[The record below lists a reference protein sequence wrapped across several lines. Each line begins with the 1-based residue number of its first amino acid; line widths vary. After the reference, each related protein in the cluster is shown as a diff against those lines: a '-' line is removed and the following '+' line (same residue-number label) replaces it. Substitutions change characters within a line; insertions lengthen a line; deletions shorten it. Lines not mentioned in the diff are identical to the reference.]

1 MTADRDGPARRS
13 RLHGTTGREGGGLI
27 RRCAILTVVVAGLL
41 VFSAPAVS
49 VERFTVSDIRVEGL
63 ERIDEG
69 TVFSYLTLEP
79 GDTAT
84 RSQVASSIRELYG
97 SGFFRDV
104 ELARDDDVLVVRVQE
119 RPSIARLEFT
129 GNEQIRT
136 EDLREALRG
145 AGMAEGQIFNRAQ
158 LSEIERELRQQYFA
172 QGKYD
177 VSVESTVSP
186 LERNRVAIRIDIE
199 EGPVAEIREI
209 HFTGNEAFSD
219 RELLGVFE
227 QRAKRWWLPWSQR
240 HRYARE
246 LVANDL
252 ESLRSFYLDRGY
264 LNFAVTSTQVSI
276 SPDRQDVHIAVNVS
290 EGEQYE
296 IGSIDVRGHLVVPPE
311 ELRQLIE
318 IAPGDL
324 YSRSE
329 VNAASDALRQRL
341 AEEGY
346 AFSNVNVRPQVD
358 EEERVVDLTYV
369 VDPGSRV
376 YVRRVN
382 ITGNQRTQDEVIRRE
397 LRQLEGAPLSSEAV
411 QRSQTRLNRLGFFD
425 FVNIETPRVP
435 GEEDRVDVD
444 VSVQERMTGQLQAG
458 VGYGDVQGLLVNF
471 SVSQDN
477 VAGTGDRLSMT
488 VNNSTVSTVYDVSY
502 TDRFHTQEGV
512 SRTLAAGYRET
523 RARRAD
529 LADYDLTSGHG
540 SVEYS
545 VPVTEVDRIAAR
557 LRVERIGIDV
567 RSGTPPWIRNYLDDQ
582 SDDRWTMVKPRIS
595 WNRDT
600 RDRGIFPTSGGR
612 QRLSLEGTLPGDDLE
627 FYKINYENRRYWP
640 MPWLG
645 DRTAFSLEGRFSYG
659 DGYGDTDRLPFFE
672 NYYAG
677 GVRTVRGY
685 RGNYLGP
692 RPEGDDPIG
701 GNARVLTKAQVIFPP
716 TPESQSV
723 RMAAFID
730 AGQVFNTRLDRYD
743 FGSGTE
749 TIPDGLDRLD
759 LSELRAA
766 AGISLIWMSPVG
778 PLTFSLAEPLNDTRD
793 DETETFQFSLGTE
806 F

>member
-1 MTADRDGPARRS
+1 M
-13 RLHGTTGREGGGLI
+13 I
-27 RRCAILTVVVAGLL
+27 RRWGRNAIIALLLGAAIVTTAKAESFVA
-41 VFSAPAVS
+41 
-49 VERFTVSDIRVEGL
+49 EQIRVEGL

-69 TVFSYLTLEP
+69 TVFSYLPIEP
-79 GDTAT
+79 GDRVGSGEVGEA
-84 RSQVASSIRELYG
+84 IRELYR

-104 ELARDDDVLVVRVQE
+104 ELARDGDDLIVRVQE
-119 RPSIARLEFT
+119 RPSIARLQFE

-136 EDLREALRG
+136 EDLREALRS
-145 AGMAEGQIFNRAQ
+145 AGMAEGQVFNRAQ
-158 LSEIERELRQQYFA
+158 LAEIERELRQQYFA

-209 HFTGNEAFSD
+209 HFTGNEAYSD
-219 RELLGVFE
+219 RELRGVFE
-227 QRAKRWWLPWSQR
+227 QQPRRWWAPWSQR
-240 HRYARE
+240 HRYARD
-246 LVANDL
+246 LLANDL
-252 ESLRSFYLDRGY
+252 ESLRGYYLDRGF
-264 LNFAVTSTQVSI
+264 LNFAVTSTQISI
-276 SPDRQDVHIAVNVS
+276 SPDRRDVHVAVNVA

-296 IGSIDVRGHLVVPPE
+296 IGSIDVQGHLVVPPE
-311 ELRQLIE
+311 ELRELIDLE
-318 IAPGDL
+318 PGEL
-324 YSRSE
+324 YSRSR
-329 VNAASDALRQRL
+329 VNAGSSAIRSRL

-358 EEERVVDLTYV
+358 EENRVVDLTYV
-369 VDPGSRV
+369 VDPGARV
-376 YVRRVN
+376 YVRRIN

-397 LRQLEGAPLSSEAV
+397 LRQLEGAPLSSEALE
-411 QRSQTRLNRLGFFD
+411 RSQTRLNRLGFFD
-425 FVNIETPRVP
+425 FVNVETPRVP
-435 GEEDRVDVD
+435 GEDDRVDVD

-477 VAGTGDRLSMT
+477 LLGTGDRLSMT
-488 VNNSTVSTVYDVSY
+488 VNNSSVSTIYDVSY
-502 TDRFHTQEGV
+502 TDRYHTQEGV
-512 SRTLAAGYRET
+512 SQTLSAGYRET

-529 LADYDLTSGHG
+529 LADYDLTSGHA

-545 VPVTEVDRIAAR
+545 VPVTEVDRLAAR
-557 LRVERIGIDV
+557 LRLERIGIDE
-567 RSGTPPWIRNYLDDQ
+567 RSGTPDWIRDYLEAQ
-582 SDDRWTMVKPRIS
+582 SDDRFTMIKPRLS

-600 RDRGIFPTSGGR
+600 RDRGVFPTAGGR
-612 QRLSLEGTLPGDDLE
+612 QRLSLEGTIPGDDLE
-627 FYKINYENRRYWP
+627 FYKLTYENRRYWP
-640 MPWLG
+640 LRWLG
-645 DRTAFSLEGRFSYG
+645 DRTTFSVEGQVSYG

-692 RPEGDDPIG
+692 REEGGDPIG

-730 AGQVFNTRLDRYD
+730 AGQVFNTRQDEYGFED
-743 FGSGTE
+743 V
-749 TIPDGLDRLD
+749 IPEGLDRVD

-778 PLTFSLAEPLNDTRD
+778 PLTFSLAEPLNETRD

>member
-1 MTADRDGPARRS
+1 M
-13 RLHGTTGREGGGLI
+13 I
-27 RRCAILTVVVAGLL
+27 RRWGRNAVVALL
-41 VFSAPAVS
+41 LLGAA
-49 VERFTVSDIRVEGL
+49 TVATARADSFVAEQIRVEGL

-69 TVFSYLTLEP
+69 TVFSYLPVEP
-79 GDTAT
+79 GD
-84 RSQVASSIRELYG
+84 RVGSGEVAEAIRELYR

-104 ELARDDDVLVVRVQE
+104 ELARDGDDLIVRVQE
-119 RPSIARLEFT
+119 RPSIARLQFE

-136 EDLREALRG
+136 EDLREALRS
-145 AGMAEGQIFNRAQ
+145 AGMAEGQVFNRAQ
-158 LSEIERELRQQYFA
+158 LAEIERELRQQYFA

-209 HFTGNEAFSD
+209 HFTGNEAYSD
-219 RELLGVFE
+219 RELRGVFE
-227 QRAKRWWLPWSQR
+227 QQARRWWAPWSQR
-240 HRYARE
+240 HRYARD
-246 LVANDL
+246 LLANDL
-252 ESLRSFYLDRGY
+252 ESLRGYYLDRGF

-276 SPDRQDVHIAVNVS
+276 SPDRRDVHIAVNVA
-290 EGEQYE
+290 EGQQYE
-296 IGSIDVRGHLVVPPE
+296 IGSIDVQGHLVVPPE
-311 ELRQLIE
+311 ELRELITAE
-318 IAPGDL
+318 PGEL
-324 YSRSE
+324 YSRSR
-329 VNAASDALRQRL
+329 VNAGSSAIRSRL

-346 AFSNVNVRPQVD
+346 AFSNVNVRPRVD
-358 EEERVVDLTYV
+358 EDEQVVDLTYV
-369 VDPGSRV
+369 VDPGARV
-376 YVRRVN
+376 YVRRIN

-397 LRQLEGAPLSSEAV
+397 LRQLEGAPLSSEALE
-411 QRSQTRLNRLGFFD
+411 RSQTRLNRLGFFD
-425 FVNIETPRVP
+425 FVNVETPRVP
-435 GEEDRVDVD
+435 GEDDRVDVD

-477 VAGTGDRLSMT
+477 LLGTGDRLSMT
-488 VNNSTVSTVYDVSY
+488 VNNSSVSTIYNVSY
-502 TDRFHTQEGV
+502 TDRYHTQEGV
-512 SRTLAAGYRET
+512 SQTLSAGYRET

-529 LADYDLTSGHG
+529 LSDYDLTSGHA

-545 VPVTEVDRIAAR
+545 VPVTEVDRLAAR
-557 LRVERIGIDV
+557 LRLERIGIDK
-567 RSGTPPWIRNYLDDQ
+567 RSDTPGWIRNFLEDQ
-582 SDDRWTMVKPRIS
+582 SDDRFTMIKPRLS

-600 RDRGIFPTSGGR
+600 RDRGVFPTAGGR
-612 QRLSLEGTLPGDDLE
+612 QRLSLEGTVPGDDLE
-627 FYKINYENRRYWP
+627 FYKLTYENRRYWP
-640 MPWLG
+640 LRWLG
-645 DRTAFSLEGRFSYG
+645 DRTTFSVEGQVSYG

-692 RPEGDDPIG
+692 REEGGDPIG

-723 RMAAFID
+723 RMAAFVD

-743 FGSGTE
+743 FGSNTE
-749 TIPDGLDRLD
+749 KIIPEGLDRVD
-759 LSELRAA
+759 LGELRAA

-778 PLTFSLAEPLNDTRD
+778 PLTFSLAEPLNESRD

>member
-1 MTADRDGPARRS
+1 
-13 RLHGTTGREGGGLI
+13 LI
-27 RRCAILTVVVAGLL
+27 RRWGRNAIIALLLGAAIVTTAKAESFVA
-41 VFSAPAVS
+41 
-49 VERFTVSDIRVEGL
+49 EQIRVEGL

-69 TVFSYLTLEP
+69 TVFSYLPIEP
-79 GDTAT
+79 GDRVGSGEVGEA
-84 RSQVASSIRELYG
+84 IRELYR

-104 ELARDDDVLVVRVQE
+104 ELARDGDDLIVRVQE
-119 RPSIARLEFT
+119 RPSIARLQFE

-136 EDLREALRG
+136 EDLREALRS
-145 AGMAEGQIFNRAQ
+145 AGMAEGQVFNRAQ
-158 LSEIERELRQQYFA
+158 LAEIERELRQQYFA

-209 HFTGNEAFSD
+209 HFTGNEAYSD
-219 RELLGVFE
+219 RELRGVFE
-227 QRAKRWWLPWSQR
+227 QQPRRWWAPWSQR
-240 HRYARE
+240 HRYARD
-246 LVANDL
+246 LLANDL
-252 ESLRSFYLDRGY
+252 ESLRGYYLDRGF
-264 LNFAVTSTQVSI
+264 LNFAVTSTQISI
-276 SPDRQDVHIAVNVS
+276 SPDRRDVHVAVNVA

-296 IGSIDVRGHLVVPPE
+296 IGSIDVQGHLVVPPE
-311 ELRQLIE
+311 ELRELIDLE
-318 IAPGDL
+318 PGEL
-324 YSRSE
+324 YSRSR
-329 VNAASDALRQRL
+329 VNAGSSAIRSRL

-358 EEERVVDLTYV
+358 EENRVVDLTYV
-369 VDPGSRV
+369 VDPGARV
-376 YVRRVN
+376 YVRRIN

-397 LRQLEGAPLSSEAV
+397 LRQLEGAPLSSEALE
-411 QRSQTRLNRLGFFD
+411 RSQTRLNRLGFFD
-425 FVNIETPRVP
+425 FVNVETPRVP
-435 GEEDRVDVD
+435 GEDDRVDVD

-477 VAGTGDRLSMT
+477 LLGTGDRLSMT
-488 VNNSTVSTVYDVSY
+488 VNNSSVSTIYDVSY
-502 TDRFHTQEGV
+502 TDRYHTQEGV
-512 SRTLAAGYRET
+512 SQTLSAGYRET

-529 LADYDLTSGHG
+529 LADYDLTSGHA

-545 VPVTEVDRIAAR
+545 VPVTEVDRLAAR
-557 LRVERIGIDV
+557 LRLERIGIDE
-567 RSGTPPWIRNYLDDQ
+567 RSGTPDWIRDYLEAQ
-582 SDDRWTMVKPRIS
+582 SDDRFTMIKPRLS

-600 RDRGIFPTSGGR
+600 RDRGVFPTAGGR
-612 QRLSLEGTLPGDDLE
+612 QRLSLEGTIPGDDLE
-627 FYKINYENRRYWP
+627 FYKLTYENRRYWP
-640 MPWLG
+640 LRWLG
-645 DRTAFSLEGRFSYG
+645 DRTTFSVEGQVSYG

-692 RPEGDDPIG
+692 REEGGDPIG

-730 AGQVFNTRLDRYD
+730 AGQVFNTRQDEYGFED
-743 FGSGTE
+743 V
-749 TIPDGLDRLD
+749 IPEGLDRVD

-778 PLTFSLAEPLNDTRD
+778 PLTFSLAEPLNETRD